1 MCNEYICAVVCKLNK
16 FAILNKR
23 IWYILFRK
31 TPRKNS
37 GIETV
42 RPSFLRKLSGLAQDT
57 SDEDTDMATTTD
69 DDDDD
74 VQLRAGRQNSS
85 VLSESNDTSS
95 WWCTIV

>member
-23 IWYILFRK
+23 SWYILFRK

-69 DDDDD
+69 DDDD